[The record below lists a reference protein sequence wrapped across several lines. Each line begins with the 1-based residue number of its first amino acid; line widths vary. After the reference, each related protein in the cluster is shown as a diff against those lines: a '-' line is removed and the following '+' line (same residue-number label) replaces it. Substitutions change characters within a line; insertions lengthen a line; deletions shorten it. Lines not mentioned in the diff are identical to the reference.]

1 MSDNPFFEDWST
13 PFGLPPFSRIRP
25 EHFAPAFA
33 RALKD
38 HEAEIAAISAQA
50 AAPDFENTIVALE
63 KAGRA
68 LRRVSRVF
76 WNLSSADSNEALQA
90 VERDMAPRLAA
101 HGAAIYM
108 NAELFARLDAVAAA
122 PQGLDAQQARVLARI
137 HKDFIRAGARL
148 DPAQKTRMKEIVE
161 RLAAL
166 STQFGQNVLKD
177 ESDFVMELGE
187 EDVAGLSGGLKA
199 SAAETARARGLASP
213 YAITLSRSHV
223 EPFLASSARR
233 DLRERLFN
241 AFVARGARGGGA
253 DNHAIIAEIVALRAE
268 KAALLGYATYAH
280 YKLDDTMAKTPERVR
295 ALLDQVWA
303 KGRARALAERDDM
316 QAIAEAEGTNFPIAA
331 HDWRYY
337 AEKAR
342 AARFAIDEAQVKRHF
357 ELENVR
363 AAAFDAAGRLFG
375 LTFEEKTGLDLYHP
389 DVRAF
394 EAKDRDGRHVAL
406 FLADDFARPSKR
418 SGAWMSAFRSQE
430 KLAGDVRPII
440 LNVLNVAS
448 PGAGRSALLSLD
460 EARTLFHEF
469 GHALHGMLSDV
480 TYPRISG
487 TSVSS
492 DFVELPSQLFE
503 HWLTTPEILRRY
515 ARDYETGAE
524 MPEDL
529 VARIRAMNA
538 FNQGF
543 ATVEYCACAYV
554 DMDFH
559 ALAHP
564 AHIDPAAFTKARLEA
579 IAMPAEIAMRHG
591 TPHFAHVFSGE
602 GYSAGYYS
610 YLWSETLDADAFD
623 AFLETGDA
631 FDPQVAERLR
641 AFIYSAGGMR
651 EPDEAYIAFRGRL
664 PTPEAL
670 LRKRGLADA

>member
-33 RALKD
+33 RALAD
-38 HEAEIAAISAQA
+38 HEAEIAAIAGQA

-90 VERDMAPRLAA
+90 VERDMSPKLAA

-316 QAIAEAEGTNFPIAA
+316 QAIAEAEGANFPIAA

-440 LNVLNVAS
+440 LNVLN
-448 PGAGRSALLSLD
+448 
-460 EARTLFHEF
+460 
-469 GHALHGMLSDV
+469 
-480 TYPRISG
+480 
-487 TSVSS
+487 
-492 DFVELPSQLFE
+492 
-503 HWLTTPEILRRY
+503 
-515 ARDYETGAE
+515 
-524 MPEDL
+524 
-529 VARIRAMNA
+529 
-538 FNQGF
+538 
-543 ATVEYCACAYV
+543 
-554 DMDFH
+554 
-559 ALAHP
+559 
-564 AHIDPAAFTKARLEA
+564 
-579 IAMPAEIAMRHG
+579 
-591 TPHFAHVFSGE
+591 
-602 GYSAGYYS
+602 
-610 YLWSETLDADAFD
+610 
-623 AFLETGDA
+623 
-631 FDPQVAERLR
+631 
-641 AFIYSAGGMR
+641 
-651 EPDEAYIAFRGRL
+651 
-664 PTPEAL
+664 
-670 LRKRGLADA
+670 